1 MDASGG
7 GSGAIGGGGGV
18 VGGGSGGG
26 VGGSGGGVG
35 GVVGGGNAS
44 DVVVVV
50 VVVSVQTVEQGF
62 AEGRTDTVDLYHKH
76 HHCIK

>member
-50 VVVSVQTVEQGF
+50 VVSVQTVEQGF